1 MMNNTNLI
9 GRLTKEPN
17 FRYTS
22 TGKAVANFTLAV
34 NRNFTN
40 DQGEREADF
49 IPCVIWNKK
58 AETLAEHVT
67 KGSLIG
73 VSGRLQTR
81 NYEDTTGARIY
92 VTEVVIETF
101 SLLEPK
107 AKTKER
113 AAQQ

>member
-9 GRLTKEPN
+9 GRLTKEPD
-17 FRYTS
+17 FRYIS
-22 TGKAVANFTLAV
+22 TRKVVAKFTLAV

-40 DQGEREADF
+40 TQGEREADF

-81 NYEDTTGARIY
+81 NYEDTEGKRMY

-101 SLLEPK
+101 SL
-107 AKTKER
+107 
-113 AAQQ
+113 

>member
-1 MMNNTNLI
+1 MRNNTNLI

-58 AETLAEHVT
+58 AETLADHVT

-81 NYEDTTGARIY
+81 NYEYTTGARIY
-92 VTEVVIETF
+92 VIEVVVETF

>member
-58 AETLAEHVT
+58 AETLADQ
-67 KGSLIG
+67 S
-73 VSGRLQTR
+73 Q
-81 NYEDTTGARIY
+81 
-92 VTEVVIETF
+92 
-101 SLLEPK
+101 
-107 AKTKER
+107 KE
-113 AAQQ
+113 A